1 MRMRMRPSASGFS
14 LVELS
19 IVLVILGLL
28 TGGILTGQSLIRA
41 AELRAIT
48 TEVEQFAVAVN
59 TFKGKY
65 FALPGDMNNA
75 TAFWGS
81 ANGVSCNAGNT
92 TAGTGT
98 QTCNGNAD
106 GLIKHSDSNGYNEIY
121 MFWQH
126 LANSGLM
133 SGIYTGMAVE
143 PDGQTTQRVQI
154 GVNGFQSKIGGATY
168 FIETYNWGG
177 SSTRF
182 TYDYVNSLQFG
193 KPESGLRPTD
203 AIITVE
209 EAWNIDK
216 KTDDGQPGRGK
227 LFAMRS
233 ECITGSLNTPLTATY
248 NLSGTGARCG
258 LVWISPFN

>member
-1 MRMRMRPSASGFS
+1 MASKKIQAFS

-48 TEVEQFAVAVN
+48 TEVEQFSIAVN

-65 FALPGDMNNA
+65 FALPGDIGNA
-75 TAFWGS
+75 TSFWGS

-106 GLIKHSDSNGYNEIY
+106 GLIKHSDANGYNEIY

-126 LANSGLM
+126 FANAGLM
-133 SGIYTGMAVE
+133 SGTYTGMAIE

-154 GVNGFQSKIGGATY
+154 GVNGFASKISGATY
-168 FIETYNWGG
+168 FIETYNWAG
-177 SSTRF
+177 STTRF
-182 TYDYVNSLQFG
+182 TYDYINSLQFG
-193 KPESGLRPTD
+193 KPDGSLRPTD
-203 AIITVE
+203 PIITVE

-227 LFAMRS
+227 LFSMRS
-233 ECITGSLNTPLTATY
+233 ECITGALNNPTAATY
-248 NLSGTGARCG
+248 NLAGTGLRCG